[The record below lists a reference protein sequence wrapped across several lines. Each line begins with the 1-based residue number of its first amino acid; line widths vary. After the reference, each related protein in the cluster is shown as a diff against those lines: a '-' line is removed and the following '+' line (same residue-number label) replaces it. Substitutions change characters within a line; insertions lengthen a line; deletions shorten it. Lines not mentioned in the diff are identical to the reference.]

1 MPHEILLR
9 EGLEALRGGCLNGVV
24 VVSCSCLQKPL
35 AEKRKARESACA
47 RLDAC
52 VWVLLPSIL
61 FFSLAPHAPWYRAF
75 PQHQGSAPR
84 MHCRSLHTTFA
95 PHVQTLTRF
104 PSQTTN
110 VKSPPT
116 TPTPQLV
123 LKPLYRDTHDRV
135 GTQHVLELDQ
145 RYVYCPPVLL
155 AGVVSL
161 PSFLPAA
168 CAT

>member
-24 VVSCSCLQKPL
+24 VSCSCLALQKPL
-35 AEKRKARESACA
+35 AEKRKARESARSTRRVCVGFTSLLSFLFA
-47 RLDAC
+47 GSTRTVVQGLSPTPRLCTKNA
-52 VWVLLPSIL
+52 LP
-61 FFSLAPHAPWYRAF
+61 FSAHDFCSTRSNPH
-75 PQHQGSAPR
+75 
-84 MHCRSLHTTFA
+84 TI
-95 PHVQTLTRF
+95 

-145 RYVYCPPVLL
+145 RYVHCPPVLL